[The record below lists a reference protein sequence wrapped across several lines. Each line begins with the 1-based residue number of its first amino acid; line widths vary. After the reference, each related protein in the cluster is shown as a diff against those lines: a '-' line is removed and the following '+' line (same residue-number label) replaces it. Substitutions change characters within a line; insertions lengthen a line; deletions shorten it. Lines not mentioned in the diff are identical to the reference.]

1 MQLRRMHCGHADDE
15 LHSLKIKS
23 HSCTHETHDAV
34 PVLSLLLRLRPVL
47 SLPPAV
53 PNLIPASMRT
63 NDKTLTRLSGSPD
76 HSGPLFMRGEVG
88 RSFQRRWCCL
98 RGNLFFYFEKKCDRE
113 PVGCVVLEGCH
124 MELSDPESGLFA
136 FKIAFTG
143 PGRTYVLAAES
154 QSELEQWVRL
164 LSRAHYDFLKFT
176 AVELDG
182 RLRDLR
188 AAAAGRASAPARPA
202 RSAELQRHPV
212 PTRCPFSRRPFR
224 DVHLHYGRHWVR
236 DGDQDRGR
244 GEESGTRPAGTG
256 CGTSGSG
263 ETVPERL

>member
-1 MQLRRMHCGHADDE
+1 
-15 LHSLKIKS
+15 
-23 HSCTHETHDAV
+23 
-34 PVLSLLLRLRPVL
+34 
-47 SLPPAV
+47 
-53 PNLIPASMRT
+53 MRT

-76 HSGPLFMRGEVG
+76 HSGLLFMRGEVG

-113 PVGCVVLEGCH
+113 PIGCVVLEGCH

-136 FKIAFTG
+136 FKIAFSG

-176 AVELDG
+176 AVELEG

-188 AAAAGRASAPARPA
+188 AGRPSVPARPA
-202 RSAELQRHPV
+202 RSAELLQQRRP
-212 PTRCPFSRRPFR
+212 PTRCPFSQRPFR
-224 DVHLHYGRHWVR
+224 DVHLQYGRHWVR
-236 DGDQDRGR
+236 DGGRDRDR
-244 GEESGTRPAGTG
+244 DEDCGTRPAA
-256 CGTSGSG
+256 CDSSGSG
-263 ETVPERL
+263 ETVPQPL